1 MCVGQI
7 EGVLLP
13 PLGGL
18 APCDNRAVRP
28 PSLTLPHRSLRPARA
43 NAARWGGDVPSLRFR
58 RRALLARV
66 LISHPSGG
74 DDMAQRSGPTGRL
87 ESRALLLRFPPA
99 RDLDFLRPTQ
109 SEHGAPRI
117 SGFWTV
123 GFVWDSLDSLV
134 RNEPFQWVT
143 SDPRPIF
150 NSRGHFP
157 PKREKKTRP
166 DSIRRSTAL
175 NPLAKQKPLGAPG
188 SWQSISQG
196 SDRALGRK

>member
-18 APCDNRAVRP
+18 APCDNRAARP
-28 PSLTLPHRSLRPARA
+28 PSLTLPHKSLRPARA

-123 GFVWDSLDSLV
+123 GFVWNSLDSLV

-150 NSRGHFP
+150 NSRGPFP
-157 PKREKKTRP
+157 RNGRRRP
-166 DSIRRSTAL
+166 GRIRSE
-175 NPLAKQKPLGAPG
+175 
-188 SWQSISQG
+188 
-196 SDRALGRK
+196 GRPR